1 MYGSNNREEL
11 KENVSFN
18 PGINQNVTI
27 KAEFRSPKKDGTSEP
42 KLCIDI
48 LGQNG
53 QKNTVLEGPAQ
64 DETKAVNQIKRL
76 RRWVKEVT
84 GADTF
89 PTAFASYEDMVK
101 QFCETVNGKNTLL
114 EVKLVYKEGSDKYLE
129 MPKYDGCVRAMSN
142 PSRLSLSTSEKARCI
157 PSAATPTSEVDLVMD
172 MGTSDELP
180 F

>member
-1 MYGSNNREEL
+1 MYGNNEKTEL
-11 KENVSFN
+11 KESSYFVA
-18 PGINQNVTI
+18 GINQNVTI
-27 KAEFRSPKKDGTSEP
+27 NAEFRSPKKDGSGDP

-48 LGQNG
+48 LGQHG
-53 QKNTVLEGPAQ
+53 EKNTVLESPAQ

-76 RRWVKEVT
+76 RRWVKEIT

-89 PTAFASYEDMVK
+89 PTAFASYEEMVK

-114 EVKLVYKEGSDKYLE
+114 EVKLVYQEGSDKYLE

-142 PSRLSLSTSEKARCI
+142 PTRLQLSPAETLRCTPHKAV
-157 PSAATPTSEVDLVMD
+157 PSTDDDLAAGAPTDD
-172 MGTSDELP
+172 LP